1 MGDKEMKKVLEL
13 FERDIKRE
21 FNDVTTVDRHITALD
36 IDEYVMTRNVENILG
51 NFVAYFFDDPK
62 YPALNMKCQ
71 LLQDTYRDKIGPGVW
86 IRGFFGAGKS
96 HMLKIMHALF
106 SEETIDYND
115 ENGQPA
121 SLNVTKAIQDKVIS
135 SDIAELI
142 GNIKPSEYV
151 TFIFSAN
158 HITKSGDTIV
168 DCLPKEISR
177 QMGLAFDEDKEYS
190 ALDVSEFLKS
200 TLASSGKRRMII
212 FIDEILDVLDT
223 SEKVRKFEGLI
234 ELLNNDIWF
243 VVTSLEAKT
252 KLLSTS
258 TAERMIHRFG
268 QEQILYPEEMIWIV
282 KRRYLAKDEYAVTD
296 IESKVNIAKM
306 QYLFSNAYLSDTEDG
321 KIEMP
326 NMIGSYPFYPFQLAY
341 MKELLKNESKGSA
354 RNMMKT
360 VKSIVKNPEVYDK
373 EVGYFVD
380 IELIYEELKSKRSI
394 EEEYSDLIGG
404 LEGAPISDA
413 KNNPVDKKPLLKI
426 LKAIVLLSQV
436 KPEGIKANMILPFVY
451 SETGINDENKLLDM
465 LEILTSENFIN
476 NEGGVYK
483 PITKKESDVWTR
495 IKGVTS
501 VTESSIRDYING
513 KIYKMFG
520 AKPSAGK
527 NIISGKI
534 NDFTK
539 EIAFVL
545 KPSDVSVEFS
555 NVYSCI
561 PFDTDIEKIKKDAFE
576 ASNNKEKLFIIP
588 DKKYDGISLYK
599 ATKFYLQM
607 EEALKRE
614 ADFGIDQKLRIQIE
628 TKKDIAVDGD
638 IDKILEE
645 CFRNA
650 VISYNGQENKDFST
664 SAPQRATAECEKML
678 KKKYTMFFGKLL
690 REQVDTFIN
699 KQILSP
705 THKMTSDYLKDL
717 DLIDSNGNVNTS
729 NRYYSEFLKSFPDS
743 GFEKDGSSIIDEFS
757 KGKYGW
763 DLDTIKIMTALALKN
778 SDLKASNQ
786 GKVFSIP
793 EDNGELTSK
802 NGPFA
807 PRKRDGFDALKFTKI
822 NISDE
827 EIRNAI
833 RAIKILD
840 PNMAVDLKL
849 KDVAEKI
856 KILMEKVSG
865 ATIDIYSDVV
875 PQKIKENLS
884 VTASVAADIKK
895 RMDAEDVVVT
905 FNKKLYSDDFDS
917 MSAKIREALYISDH
931 KDKIS
936 VVCKA
941 YNMLKNDDETSRIE
955 VKELAEKFICGEIKY
970 YDEIIKRYKVVFQ
983 HKYRVYEKLYTDILT
998 DINNLPEWT
1007 VISDEQKLEVN
1018 KLIKFSK
1025 LDHLVFD
1032 ELKVNGLGTLDD
1044 FRRIISELSASK
1056 TKAVE
1061 KVHAFNDYNEMAKK
1075 QASTSGSSGT
1085 QNTPITQTSSVNNR
1099 VSKKLRAYSNGKIIN
1114 IDSLE
1119 KLSELDDVFNEIKE
1133 KIRKDIESGKKITLE
1148 L

>member
-1 MGDKEMKKVLEL
+1 MGEGKMKKVLEV

-36 IDEYVMTRNVENILG
+36 IDEYVMTRNVEDILG
-51 NFVAYFFDDPK
+51 NFVAYFFDDAK
-62 YPALNMKCQ
+62 YPTLHMKCQ
-71 LLQDTYRDKIGPGVW
+71 LLQDKYRDKIGPGVW

-106 SEETIDYND
+106 SEEYIDYID
-115 ENGQPA
+115 ENGKT
-121 SLNVTKAIQDKVIS
+121 STLNVTKTIQDKVNS

-142 GNIKPSEYV
+142 GDIKPSDYI

-158 HITKSGDTIV
+158 HITKSGDSIV

-177 QMGLAFDEDKEYS
+177 QLGLAFDEDKEYS
-190 ALDVSEFLKS
+190 ALDVAEFLKA
-200 TLASSGKRRMII
+200 TLSNSVKKRMII

-223 SEKVRKFEGLI
+223 PEKVRKFEGLI

-252 KLLSTS
+252 KLLTTT

-282 KRRYLAKDEYAVTD
+282 KRRYLAKSELATEK
-296 IESKVNIAKM
+296 IEKKINIAKM
-306 QYLFSNAYLSDTEDG
+306 KYLFSNAYLSDTQDG

-404 LEGAPISDA
+404 LEGAPITDA
-413 KNNPVDKKPLLKI
+413 KNNPVNKKPLLKT
-426 LKAIVLLSQV
+426 LKSIVLLSQV
-436 KPEGIKANMILPFVY
+436 KPEGIKANMILPFVF
-451 SETGINDENKLLDM
+451 SEDGISDENKLLDV
-465 LEILTSENFIN
+465 LEILTNENFIN
-476 NEGGVYK
+476 NEGGLYK

-495 IKGVTS
+495 IKNIS
-501 VTESSIRDYING
+501 SITESAIRDFLNA

-520 AKPSAGK
+520 AKPTAGK
-527 NIISGKI
+527 NLVFGKI
-534 NDFTK
+534 NDYSK
-539 EIAFVL
+539 DIAFVL
-545 KPSDVSVEFS
+545 KASDVSVEFP

-561 PFDTDIEKIKKDAFE
+561 PFETDIEKLRKDAFE
-576 ASNNKEKLFIIP
+576 SSNNKEKLFVIP
-588 DKKYDGISLYK
+588 DEKYDGNSLYK

-638 IDKILEE
+638 IDKMLEE
-645 CFRNA
+645 CFRFA
-650 VISYNGQENKDFST
+650 VISYNGQDNKDFATTAS
-664 SAPQRATAECEKML
+664 QRLSLECEKML
-678 KKKYTMFFGKLL
+678 KKKYTMFFGKML
-690 REQVDTFIN
+690 REQVDTFIL

-705 THKMTSDYLKDL
+705 TLKMTSEYLKEL
-717 DLIDSNGNVNTS
+717 DLIDANGSVNTG
-729 NRYYSEFLKSFPDS
+729 NRYYNEFMKSFPDN
-743 GFEKDGSSIIDEFS
+743 GFEKDGFNVIDEFS

-763 DLDTIKIMTALALKN
+763 DLDTVKIMTALAMKN
-778 SDLKASNQ
+778 SDLKAANQ

-793 EDNGELTSK
+793 EDNSELTSK

-807 PRKRDGFDALKFTKI
+807 PRKRDGFDGLKFTKI

-833 RAIKILD
+833 RTIKTLD

-856 KILMEKVSG
+856 KIVVEKALNASV
-865 ATIDIYSDVV
+865 DIYSDVI
-875 PQKIKENLS
+875 PQIVKNNLDIIS
-884 VTASVAADIKK
+884 AVANDIKK
-895 RMDAEDVVVT
+895 RTDTEDIVVS
-905 FNKKLYSDDFDS
+905 FNKKLSAAHADMMIDRFKNVLYLSDN
-917 MSAKIREALYISDH
+917 
-931 KDKIS
+931 KDKVS
-936 VVCKA
+936 LVCKV
-941 YNMLKNDDETSRIE
+941 YSMLKHADESNLESVKETS
-955 VKELAEKFICGEIKY
+955 EKFILGDLKCFE
-970 YDEIIKRYKVVFQ
+970 DIIKKYKVSFQ
-983 HKYRVYEKLYTDILT
+983 EKYRDYERLHTTIMSDIQQ
-998 DINNLPEWT
+998 LPEWMK
-1007 VISDEQKLEVN
+1007 ISEDQQKQVVA
-1018 KLIKFSK
+1018 LIKFTK
-1025 LDHLVFD
+1025 LDNLVFD
-1032 ELKVNGLGTLDD
+1032 DLKVKCIGTLDD
-1044 FRRIISELSASK
+1044 LRRMVNELVASK

-1061 KVHAFNDYNEMAKK
+1061 KVHAFNDQNEVVKNAP
-1075 QASTSGSSGT
+1075 SSGHSGT
-1085 QNTPITQTSSVNNR
+1085 LDTSVINKVPVVNNR
-1099 VSKKLRAYSNGKIIN
+1099 VSKKFRSYSNGKIIN
-1114 IDSLE
+1114 IDSVE
-1119 KLSELDDVFNEIKE
+1119 KLKELDAIFSEIKE
-1133 KIRKDIESGKKITLE
+1133 KIKKDIESGKKITLE

>member
-1 MGDKEMKKVLEL
+1 MKKVLDV

-21 FNDVTTVDRHITALD
+21 FNDVTTVDRQITALD
-36 IDEYVMTRNVENILG
+36 IDEYVMTRNVESILG

-62 YPALNMKCQ
+62 YPTLNMKCQ
-71 LLQDTYRDKIGPGVW
+71 LLQDKFRDKIGPGVW

-106 SEETIDYND
+106 SKETIDYID
-115 ENGQPA
+115 ENGI
-121 SLNVTKAIQDKVIS
+121 SKKINITKAIQEKVIS

-142 GNIKPSEYV
+142 GNIKPSEYI
-151 TFIFSAN
+151 TFMFSAN
-158 HITKSGDTIV
+158 HITKSGDSIV

-177 QMGLAFDEDKEYS
+177 QMGLSFDEDREFS
-190 ALDVSEFLKS
+190 AMDVSEFLKS
-200 TLASSGKRRMII
+200 TLVSSGKRRMII

-223 SEKVRKFEGLI
+223 PEKVRKFEGLI

-282 KRRYLAKDEYAVTD
+282 KRRYLAKDELAVNE

-380 IELIYEELKSKRSI
+380 IELIYEELKNKRSI
-394 EEEYSDLIGG
+394 EEEYSDLISG
-404 LEGAPISDA
+404 LEGAPISDV
-413 KNNPVDKKPLLKI
+413 KNNPVDKKSLLKT

-451 SETGINDENKLLDM
+451 SERGISDENKLIDM
-465 LEILTSENFIN
+465 LEILTNENFIN
-476 NEGGVYK
+476 NEGGIYK

-495 IKGVTS
+495 IKGVNS
-501 VTESSIRDYING
+501 ITESAIRDYINS

-545 KPSDVSVEFS
+545 KPSDLSVEFS
-555 NVYSCI
+555 NVHACI
-561 PFDTDIEKIKKDAFE
+561 PFDSDIEKLKKDAFE

-645 CFRNA
+645 CFKNA
-650 VISYNGQENKDFST
+650 VISYNGQENKDFSI

-705 THKMTSDYLKDL
+705 SHKMTSEYLKDL
-717 DLIDSNGNVNTS
+717 DLIDASGNVNTG
-729 NRYYSEFLKSFPDS
+729 NRYYKEFLNSFPDN

-763 DLDTIKIMTALALKN
+763 DLDTIKIMTALALMN
-778 SDLKASNQ
+778 SDLKAANQ

-793 EDNGELTSK
+793 EDNVELTSK
-802 NGPFA
+802 NGPFS

-822 NISDE
+822 IISDD
-827 EIRNAI
+827 EIRKAI
-833 RAIKILD
+833 RAIKLLD
-840 PNMAVDLKL
+840 PNMAVDLKI
-849 KDVAEKI
+849 KDVAEKV
-856 KILMEKVSG
+856 KTLMEKASV
-865 ATIDIYSDVV
+865 ATIDTYSDVV
-875 PQKIKENLS
+875 PQSIKDS
-884 VTASVAADIKK
+884 IRVTASVAADIKK
-895 RMDAEDVVVT
+895 RMDAEDIILT
-905 FNKKLYSDDFDS
+905 FNKKLYTDEFGLMISR
-917 MSAKIREALYISDH
+917 AREALYISDYR
-931 KDKIS
+931 DKIT
-936 VVCKA
+936 VICKA
-941 YNMLKNDDETSRIE
+941 YVMLKNDDETSRVE
-955 VKELAEKFICGEIKY
+955 VKELAEKFICGEIKLFE
-970 YDEIIKRYKVVFQ
+970 EIIKKYKVVFQ
-983 HKYRVYEKLYTDILT
+983 HKYRAYEKLYTDILT
-998 DINNLPEWT
+998 YIRSLPEWT
-1007 VISDEQKLEVN
+1007 EISEEQQLEVK
-1018 KLIKFSK
+1018 KLIKFIK
-1025 LDHLVFD
+1025 LDNLVFD

-1044 FRRIISELSASK
+1044 FRRIFSELSASK

-1061 KVHAFNDYNEMAKK
+1061 KVHTFNDYNEMLKK
-1075 QASTSGSSGT
+1075 KVSISGSG
-1085 QNTPITQTSSVNNR
+1085 NTQTNTTIQIPKVNNR
-1099 VSKKLRAYSNGKIIN
+1099 VSKKLRAYSNGRIIN

-1119 KLSELDDVFNEIKE
+1119 KLSELDYVFNEIKE
-1133 KIRKDIESGKKITLE
+1133 KIKKDIESGIKITLE